1 LTNREQLLGIAP
13 KAPHPYMLD
22 LAPIQMK
29 RILFLT
35 VIGIPLLV
43 AILGTAVWAVRRQ

>member
-1 LTNREQLLGIAP
+1 
-13 KAPHPYMLD
+13 MLD
-22 LAPIQMK
+22 LTPIQSQ

-43 AILGTAVWAVRRQ
+43 AILGTVVWAVRRQ